1 MELLDNVRNTRI
13 LLELKRVYSAQV
25 KVYAYIILHDLQVGK
40 SAITFMSRNLD
51 DIDMVFKKIS
61 DNLNSS
67 VHTEEMRM
75 RWFTALCCVKN
86 SFSTMDDMLYSAEQ
100 TFEDTGYKSSA
111 VYAEYVEMLKVAIEK
126 AQKSM
131 DVITNQFEEVYR

>member
-13 LLELKRVYSAQV
+13 LLELKRVHSAQV

-51 DIDMVFKKIS
+51 DINMVFKKIS

-86 SFSTMDDMLYSAEQ
+86 SLSTMKEMLYSAEH
-100 TFEDTGYKSSA
+100 TCEDSEYGSSTI
-111 VYAEYVEMLKVAIEK
+111 YAEYVEMLKAAIEQ
-126 AQKSM
+126 AQKSI
-131 DVITNQFEEVYR
+131 DAITNQFEEVYR

>member
-1 MELLDNVRNTRI
+1 MELLDNVRNTRV
-13 LLELKRVYSAQV
+13 LLELRRVYYAQV
-25 KVYAYIILHDLQVGK
+25 KVCAYIILHDLQVGK
-40 SAITFMSRNLD
+40 SAITFMSRNLN

-86 SFSTMDDMLYSAEQ
+86 SLSTMKEMLYSAEH
-100 TFEDTGYKSSA
+100 TCEDSEYGSSA
-111 VYAEYVEMLKVAIEK
+111 MYAEYVEMLKVAIEK

-131 DVITNQFEEVYR
+131 DAITNQFEKVYR

>member
-1 MELLDNVRNTRI
+1 MELLDNVRNTRV

-61 DNLNSS
+61 DDLNSS

-75 RWFTALCCVKN
+75 HWFTALCCVKN
-86 SFSTMDDMLYSAEQ
+86 SFSTMDDMLYCAEQ
-100 TFEDTGYKSSA
+100 TFEDTGYNSSA

-126 AQKSM
+126 AQKSI
-131 DVITNQFEEVYR
+131 DAITNQFEEVYR

>member
-1 MELLDNVRNTRI
+1 MELLDNIRNTRI
-13 LLELKRVYSAQV
+13 LLELKRTYSVQV

-61 DNLNSS
+61 DDLNSS

-75 RWFTALCCVKN
+75 HWFTALCCVKN
-86 SFSTMDDMLYSAEQ
+86 LFSTMDDMLYCAKQ
-100 TFEDTGYKSSA
+100 TFEDSEYGSSA
-111 VYAEYVEMLKVAIEK
+111 VYAEYVEVLKAAIEQ
-126 AQKSM
+126 AQKSI
-131 DVITNQFEEVYR
+131 DAITNQFEEVYR

>member
-40 SAITFMSRNLD
+40 SATTFMSCNLD
-51 DIDMVFKKIS
+51 DIDMALKKIS

-86 SFSTMDDMLYSAEQ
+86 SLSTMKEMLYSAEH
-100 TFEDTGYKSSA
+100 TCEDSEYGSSTI
-111 VYAEYVEMLKVAIEK
+111 YAEYVEMLKVAIEK

-131 DVITNQFEEVYR
+131 DAITNQFEEVYR

>member
-1 MELLDNVRNTRI
+1 MEPLDNVRNKRI

-40 SAITFMSRNLD
+40 SAITFMSHNLD
-51 DIDMVFKKIS
+51 DIDMVFKKIA

-75 RWFTALCCVKN
+75 HWFTALCCVKN
-86 SFSTMDDMLYSAEQ
+86 SFSTMDDMLYCAEQ
-100 TFEDTGYKSSA
+100 TFEDTGYNSSA

-126 AQKSM
+126 AQKSI
-131 DVITNQFEEVYR
+131 DAITNQFEEVYR